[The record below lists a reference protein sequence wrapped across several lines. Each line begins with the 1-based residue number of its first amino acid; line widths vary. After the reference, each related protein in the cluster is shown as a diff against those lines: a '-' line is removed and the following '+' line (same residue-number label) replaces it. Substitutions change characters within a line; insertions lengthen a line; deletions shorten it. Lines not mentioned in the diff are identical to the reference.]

1 MSETRITVPC
11 GPLALEGVFHTP
23 AGGGPFPTVVVCH
36 PHPQYGGD
44 MDNNVVR
51 AAVRGVTARGMA
63 ALRFNFRGVGRSQ
76 GVYDGGHGEQEDV
89 RAALTY
95 AAACPEVDATR
106 LGLAGYSFGAVMA
119 ALAADHRVAALAL
132 IAPPLAAAEL
142 GGRLTAVQTPL
153 LLLAGE
159 QDPFCPADA
168 LRRLAVGHRVELV
181 LIPGVDHFWF
191 GRERHIE
198 ETVGDFFA
206 RHLQA
211 RQ

>member
-1 MSETRITVPC
+1 MGEIRLTISS
-11 GPLALEGVFHTP
+11 GPLALEGVWQAP
-23 AGGGPFPTVVVCH
+23 AGGGPFPAVVVCH

-63 ALRFNFRGVGRSQ
+63 ALRFNFRGVGRSA
-76 GVYDGGHGEQEDV
+76 GTYDGGRGEPEDV
-89 RAALTY
+89 LAALSC
-95 AAACPEVDATR
+95 AAAQPGVDVTR

-119 ALAADHRVAALAL
+119 ALAADKRVAALAL
-132 IAPPLAAAEL
+132 IAPPLAATDL
-142 GGRLTAVQTPL
+142 GDRLTTFQRPL

-159 QDPFCPADA
+159 RDQFCPTEA
-168 LRRLAVGHRVELV
+168 LRRLAVGHPVELV
-181 LIPGVDHFWF
+181 LVPGVDHFWF
-191 GRERHIE
+191 GQERRIE
-198 ETVGDFFA
+198 DSVGDFFA